1 MTTRLAELGVVVF
14 HFLRTRALRFRSRD
28 ALLAWQRKR
37 IALFLRQRLPQLPY
51 YREHVGA
58 PLAQLPLMDK
68 PTMLANFGALNNAGL
83 SLESATAAALAAE
96 TTRDFKP
103 QVGGITVGLSSGTQ
117 GPRGV
122 FMVARR
128 EQLRWAGIML
138 ARVLD
143 GPLLTQL
150 LFGRQPLK
158 VAFFMRADSNLYAT
172 LASRRIDFRF
182 YDLLGGLDQH
192 LPALQQHAPDILVAP
207 SRILG
212 RIAALARD
220 GQLRLAPRKVIAVAE
235 VLEPDDRSSIEQ
247 AFGGPVHQL
256 YQCTE
261 GFLGYTCEHG
271 TLHLNE
277 EFVHIE
283 PEWLDAE
290 RTRFVP
296 IVTDFTRSTQHFIRY
311 RLTDSL
317 RVRRDACPCGSA
329 AMALDAVEGRCDDIL
344 WLPREAGGE
353 LAALYPDMIRHA
365 VCIAPHALPDY
376 RIEQH
381 RAIVHVAVADEARAS
396 FDGVAHALRLAA
408 SRQGLAA
415 PDCRQ
420 TSFVETSPHVK
431 RRRIL
436 CAARP
441 APADF
446 SAQVAV
452 HA

>member
-1 MTTRLAELGVVVF
+1 
-14 HFLRTRALRFRSRD
+14 LRFRSRE
-28 ALLAWQRKR
+28 ALLAWQHKQLT
-37 IALFLRQRLPQLPY
+37 AFLRRSLPLVPY
-51 YREHVGA
+51 YRAYAGA
-58 PLAQLPLMDK
+58 SLSQLPVMDK
-68 PTMLANFGALNNAGL
+68 QTMLANFHALNNAGL
-83 SLESATAAALAAE
+83 SLEAATATALAGE
-96 TTRDFKP
+96 TTRDFRP
-103 QVGGITVGLSSGTQ
+103 QIGAFTVGLSSGTQ

-143 GPLLTQL
+143 GKLLTQL
-150 LFGRQPLK
+150 LPGRRPLK
-158 VAFFMRADSNLYAT
+158 VAFFMRANSNLYGT

-192 LPALQQHAPDILVAP
+192 LAALQDQAPDILVAP

-212 RIAALARD
+212 KIAALVRD
-220 GQLRLAPRKVIAVAE
+220 GRVRLAPRKVIAVAE
-235 VLEPDDRSSIEQ
+235 VLEPDDRRCIEL

-261 GFLGYTCEHG
+261 GFLAYTCEHG

-283 PEWLDAE
+283 PEWLDTE

-311 RLTDSL
+311 RLNDCL
-317 RVRRDACPCGSA
+317 RVRAEACPCGSA

-344 WLPREAGGE
+344 WLPLVSGGA

-365 VCIAPHALPDY
+365 ISIAPQALPDY

-381 RAIVHVAVADEARAS
+381 GAVLHIAVSDHDQAS
-396 FDGVAHALRLAA
+396 FDGVVQALQLVAA
-408 SRQGLAA
+408 RQGLAA
-415 PDCRQ
+415 PQYCPVP
-420 TSFVETSPHVK
+420 FVETSADVK

-441 APADF
+441 TLADF
-446 SAQVAV
+446 SAQVAA